1 MPRFR
6 FSVGLRIY
14 SIIGLSFCGLIG
26 LAAMQANNLADSLKQ
41 QRKSELSHLAQVAL
55 GIARE
60 EYDAAVRDHSPDEIA
75 RKTAAARISK
85 LRYGNDDYFWIN
97 DLKPRMIMHPAKPE
111 LNGQDVANI
120 KAPTGKQL
128 FVEFVDVVKSKG
140 SGYADYPV
148 SYTHLRAHETG
159 RNLVCRLLLE

>member
-14 SIIGLSFCGLIG
+14 SILGLCFCGLIG

-41 QRKSELSHLAQVAL
+41 QRKSELSHLAQLAL

-85 LRYGNDDYFWIN
+85 LRYGNDDYFRIN

-120 KAPTGKQL
+120 KEPHRQAAVRRIRRRSEEQGIRLRRLSMAEARQGRAAA
-128 FVEFVDVVKSKG
+128 EIVVCNG
-140 SGYADYPV
+140 I
-148 SYTHLRAHETG
+148 
-159 RNLVCRLLLE
+159 